1 MFQTRISRVAPHWD
15 LRRKDYLLIE
25 LPCHGKLDKLEQL
38 RVLFEV
44 ALEDVLDVPEDVA
57 HVEDVLGAGQVDEQ
71 VALGGVLT
79 LELLADE
86 LRRKLI

>member
-86 LRRKLI
+86 LRRKLK

>member
-1 MFQTRISRVAPHWD
+1 MFQTHISRVAPHWD

-25 LPCHGKLDKLEQL
+25 LPYHGKLDKLEQL

-44 ALEDVLDVPEDVA
+44 ALEDILDVPEDVA

-71 VALGGVLT
+71 VALGSVLT

-86 LRRKLI
+86 LRSKLK

>member
-1 MFQTRISRVAPHWD
+1 M
-15 LRRKDYLLIE
+15 
-25 LPCHGKLDKLEQL
+25 